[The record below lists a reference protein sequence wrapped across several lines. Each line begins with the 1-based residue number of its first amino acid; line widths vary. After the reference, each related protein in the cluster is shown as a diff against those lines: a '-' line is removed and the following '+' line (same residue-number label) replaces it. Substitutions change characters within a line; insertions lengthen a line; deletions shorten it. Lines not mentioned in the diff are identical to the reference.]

1 MKTLRLA
8 FAGAVL
14 AAAAAAHARQ
24 AAPPTNAAKPEIVVA
39 GTAARTNAAATAAPV
54 PARAIRFQFD
64 GIPYS
69 DVVERFAQMSGKA
82 LIASTNVTGSLTYDD
97 PNSYNYNEALDTLN
111 QMLATKGVALVE
123 DGNNLRLVPFK
134 ELPSAPLRI
143 LRGTDNTGDAR
154 PGEVVTVV
162 LDVANLDAKE
172 VADSVA
178 PMLSTAG
185 SVVPLGRGRGLVITD
200 RLSNIQRVRTL
211 LSTIGTA
218 QTADRQMK
226 TYTLVHASG
235 AIVSDLLN
243 RTFGLATAP
252 KRTQLNASTKA
263 LEVLPPDPNDY
274 ITSVYDDASRT
285 LLLFGPPDR
294 LALADELVN
303 KFEQKEGGGGD
314 VRIYY
319 PQSIKAEEL
328 ANLIRQA
335 IPGVAAP
342 NETAAAAAT
351 KARVIADAPQNRI
364 IVAAP
369 IPGQLEQIDQLVQ
382 RIDKGIQGA
391 NPHPIDGSVVPT
403 RSQSILMTRIFRP
416 RATDATNVAA
426 IVRQALT
433 RRGKD
438 GQAGTTASIGFDAG
452 SQSVVVTGT
461 PADLQTA
468 SDIVSQLDTGTTQPV
483 QLQTKFIDVGSTEE
497 ARRIQPLVEQLYKN
511 QTSDGTSGT
520 VAHAK
525 IVPDLESGR
534 LIVTASAEHVA
545 RIEDLVRQLRADQLQ
560 VQSRHLKVVALRNS
574 RADTALPGIQ
584 SLLNERLTDR
594 RFSSSPKPSIV
605 ADAPNNRLLVTATD
619 EQIKELE
626 AVVAV
631 VDVAPAASGRELN
644 VIPLQAKTAAEIIPL
659 ITQLAGQLGKPG
671 QSAPSLLPD
680 PTGKQLIV
688 LADAT
693 DLERIRGL
701 VKQFDVSAATAA
713 PRQFRGVDLFS
724 RTAAE
729 FVPLVT
735 QLYQEQLRG
744 QPEPAGG
751 AATLLAEPKANRI
764 MVSGPD
770 KEIARVETIVRQL
783 DPAGKAGAH
792 DETRVLRLRTASA
805 ADIVGLVDK
814 SLNAQSQQVRVLVD
828 ARSNSLVLTGDHDSV
843 DAAAKLVQQLDTRAD
858 SGPRELRILELKS
871 GDATALAPMVNSLFA
886 DLLKDQRGADYV
898 SPTRIV
904 PDLTSN
910 RLIVTGA
917 REEIEQVA
925 GIVNRLDN
933 APQQAPGA
941 RVFKLNTADAS
952 ILAPIVA
959 QAMVRYDARGQA
971 IKRVTVTADDKSN
984 ALIVSGTRSDLQD
997 AESVIEKLDGDTGG
1011 GSIARERILRIFEVK
1026 GDPEPLAA
1034 MVQKVFAAQNPGRN
1048 TNGLLSIT
1056 PEAATHR
1063 LLVLAPPAVLAQ
1075 VETVVQSLDATPDQ
1089 IARELHP
1096 VEIKNS
1102 TATEILPR
1110 VTQIYSEQSVGRT
1123 QKPATLYADATG
1135 NRILVH
1141 GTADQAATIKQIADT
1156 LASQSRPARESRTFD
1171 LGRLSEV
1178 TRVMPIAQQL
1188 YKDRVSSNP
1197 ELGAPDAQF
1206 VTDNKTGRL
1215 FVTARPDH
1223 LKILD
1228 ELVAQLRVSNDPS
1241 QSPRETRSFDV
1252 GTASDVARILP
1263 IVQQLYT
1270 DRWKDRADTDPADA
1284 QIVPDSKGGRLIIS
1298 GKAEHLKQIEA
1309 ILSQLGTGKPH
1320 AQVRETRIIDLS
1332 TATAIELAPTVRT
1345 LYTEEAKGRLG
1356 PDTADTLITPDTGG
1370 NRLILVGDT
1379 NELAVVEG
1387 IVRKLDRTSAQS
1399 SSARVFKIKSADPD
1413 KVAEI
1418 LTASL
1423 VRIDANGR
1431 VRPRATVSVDA
1442 KTRTLIVTGDPKE
1455 LQGVSLIIEQLDQSL
1470 GDQPERHMK
1479 VHTLRQGKATVLVPR
1494 VRQIYTDRVKAQPE
1508 LGTSELL
1515 MIDETESNQIILA
1528 GNDAQLKVAGQI
1540 IEELQSAQVSRAA
1553 RETRMIDVGTV
1564 DELTRLQPLVQQL
1577 YTDRWK
1583 GRSDTDPADAQII
1596 SDPKNA
1602 RFIVSARTNQLAEIA
1617 SIIEQLR
1624 GQSTAGARET
1634 RIIEL
1639 TTATASELSG
1649 TLRTLYTEQA
1659 KSRPGAPTTD
1669 TLILPDSGANRI
1681 IVTAATNELAIV
1693 EDLIRKLDKVG
1704 AQSSTAR
1711 VFKIKSADPEKV
1723 AEILGSVLVRF
1734 DGLGR
1739 AQKRISVVTD
1749 PKTRTLIA
1757 TGDAKELQSAAVI
1770 IEQLDSSLGTGA
1782 DRTMR
1787 VLALKE
1793 RRASDVVP
1801 KLRQVYTDQA
1811 RNNPEF
1817 GTIEPLILEDST
1829 SNQLI
1834 VAGNER
1840 QLVALEEIAVILQ
1853 KSGDNTGRATKVFA
1867 LERSSASSLVAML
1880 AQVFPRQIASTE
1892 PTDRLVASPG
1902 GNDRSL
1908 VVEAPASLI
1917 PRIEELVTG
1926 LDKPGPEGPN
1936 VVQTVKLNKS
1946 RAQDIADALNR
1957 TLTNRAGPFPGRRL
1971 NVSAVIGANSL
1982 IISGTTNAVQDV
1994 MKMVRDL
2001 DQEGGGS
2008 GEIEVRVYKLENGT
2022 AKEVSAILDQLLRAV
2037 TRSLAADAAGSESR
2051 HTPDAS
2057 ISIDDRSNRLI
2068 ISATAA
2074 HFRVV
2079 EKILPTLD
2087 KAPDRADRDV
2097 QFVWLR
2103 KAKAYDVA
2111 NRLEALFEDRPRG
2124 DRPVI
2129 EADPTSNSLTII
2141 ARKGDLVQIQDL
2153 VARFDQPAGNDAIQV
2168 RLRPLDRVTADQ
2180 MAEMLRNIYPQVSGT
2195 PLRVADKVPL
2205 APPRTNTVS
2214 SAVATT
2220 NAAPAEIVIAIDKPA
2235 NALVLSGPAADLDQ
2249 VDRLIT
2255 ELSSNFYGNES
2266 EFRLFA
2272 IKDADPLIV
2281 ARTLT
2286 ELLKQDA
2293 AVIQQIPG
2301 QPISPALLSAASQR
2315 QRITVVAEPR
2325 TRSVI
2330 VRARPTDFALMES
2343 LIQQLDKAGETAQ
2356 LEFRVVPLKHAQPA
2370 KVLPLV
2376 QQMVTQLAATR
2387 PGDPISVAVD
2397 GRSHGLVV
2405 IGRGTLATQIEKMI
2419 EGLDKPSESAE
2430 AEVRIVSLK
2439 KANATQL
2446 ATVLQAMLRP
2456 GAQGEATPEAHEL
2469 QEQVRRLR
2477 IQGDRGEPV
2486 ELDLAKPIKISPDP
2500 AGGTGG
2506 GNRLVITSS
2515 PENIRAL
2522 VAVVDL
2528 MDSVPVLEGVSIRFH
2543 RLEHADAAAV
2553 AQVITTVFTQG
2564 KQFAAG
2570 PGGPGG
2576 EPAREGRALVNPLTV
2591 SVDNRGNTLI
2601 LSGQPDGIELALR
2614 IARDMDRELEGAVT
2628 DVRLFRLKHASAT
2641 RLVPLLQSVFTEGPS
2656 VPGTEGLSTQVTRL
2670 RTLKDVQKSKENQT
2684 PKTRTALT
2692 IQADDQSNVLVVAA
2706 RSDNLPLIAD
2716 VIEQLD
2722 IPSASGLESVR
2733 VYPLEHS
2740 DPAAIQ
2746 KVLTDLYTGPR
2757 SANIRAEDRPIIT
2770 VDPRTSSLVVAGNS
2784 KAFAIIEALLK
2795 QLDQKLPF
2803 DLRDIAIVPL
2813 EHADASVVGPTLQKL
2828 MDARVTQR
2836 ATLNQGQA
2844 DTLKVVIIPDQRSN
2858 SLLVG
2863 GGREAFEMVQSLAKQ
2878 LDNAGP
2884 ALAGRVRLIPMKY
2897 ADARVVAG
2905 TLGTL
2910 FEQRYAALR
2919 NAESTRNKP
2928 VILADSRSNSL
2939 LVAAGQDDNR
2949 TLDDLLTRL
2958 DAKQD
2963 NPALT
2968 LTVIPLKHND
2978 SARVTTLVEGIFA
2991 ARLRAQVLPGQAP
3004 LPSDQIKV
3012 EPDALNNALVV
3023 SASKENLELVQG
3035 LVAQL
3040 DQEPAVADGVFET
3053 FTLEFA
3059 DASRVSTIIKSL
3071 VDQGL
3076 YRPGRLPGAAGKSA
3090 TGQDVLSTSVDR
3102 RSNTLIVSASPENL
3116 AIVREVIR
3124 RIDTKDL
3131 AATAD
3136 VRVYAL
3142 QHARASSLATTL
3154 TQFFNAKRTADSIAV
3169 NANERSVPAT
3179 VIPDDRVNTILVTG
3193 GKEAFDL
3200 VERLLPQL
3208 DGDGV
3213 FTRLNF
3219 RVFPLKRATA
3229 MKLQATLTPIFANRP
3244 PRVKGEPVDPI
3255 TIVADQWVNALLV
3268 GATVEDMGS
3277 VAALIERLD
3286 SEPTDTG
3293 IAIHVFPLSKADA
3306 RRVATTVQS
3315 LFRENLPN
3323 QIIPINVSAD
3333 ERINAIVVSC
3343 GETDAARIGELIRKL
3358 DTDQVAKVSEIRV
3371 FPLQFARAEALST
3384 ILNTS
3389 LNSRPVTSAN
3399 DPSPNAQSVLQ
3410 FITRTEGGQ
3419 ELVTAALKESILITP
3434 DSRMNSLIVSGPV
3447 DYMGLLEQIIT
3458 RLDSSSPQQAKI
3470 KVFALKNGDARQ
3482 MAEVLTQLFRMQPT
3496 AAVGGQRSIQYTL
3509 VRAAGDGTS
3518 PEEALASAT
3527 VGTAEQAA
3535 LTVTI
3540 DPRTNSLL
3548 VGGTDHYVGLVSQI
3562 IDTLDSSVA
3571 HERNSEVVRLKNSQ
3585 ATEVAAAIRLFLD
3598 QERQKMIQA
3607 LGADAAQA
3615 AQRMFDQEV
3624 AVVAEQTSNTLL
3636 LSANRRYFDQIRA
3649 IIDEL
3654 DQAQPQVLIQVLLAE
3669 VTLDNDTDLGVEWT
3683 YKGRSGNN
3691 TYGTGTD
3698 FGVANALSTLGGY
3711 NATVAGS
3718 DFNFLLRAL
3727 KDQGRLEVL
3736 SRPQI
3741 VTADNKPATIN
3752 IGQKVPLVDQSR
3764 LDAQNNLTT
3773 SFRYEDVGVNL
3784 TVTPKISPD
3793 GFVKME
3799 IGTTNS
3805 SISSSAVQVNKASSV
3820 PIINQR
3826 KANTTVS
3833 AQSGQTIIIGGLI
3846 GTTDDIRVKKVP
3858 VLGDIP
3864 YLGALFRSTSTQRE
3878 RKELLILLTPQVLL
3892 NPQTPVPLQDPD
3904 RVLRD
3909 QVNSS
3914 PTLRGLMKGGELQRR
3929 MLEPIYPTN
3938 APIRVVPG
3946 KGSL

>member
-8 FAGAVL
+8 LVGASL
-14 AAAAAAHARQ
+14 AAATAAVVHARQ
-24 AAPPTNAAKPEIVVA
+24 AASPTNAARTEIVVG
-39 GTAARTNAAATAAPV
+39 GTAARTNAAPT
-54 PARAIRFQFD
+54 RGIRFQFD

-69 DVVERFAQMSGKA
+69 DVVERFAQMAGKA
-82 LIASTNVTGSLTYDD
+82 LLASTNLTGTLTYDD
-97 PNSYNYNEALDTLN
+97 PNAYSYNEALDTLN
-111 QMLATKGVALVE
+111 QMLATKGVTLVE
-123 DGNNLRLVPFK
+123 DGNNLRVVPFK
-134 ELPSAPLRI
+134 ELPAAPLRI

-172 VADSVA
+172 VADSVV
-178 PMLSTAG
+178 PMLSTGG
-185 SVVPLGRGRGLVITD
+185 SVLPLARGRGLVITD
-200 RLSNIQRVRTL
+200 RLANIQRVRTL
-211 LSTIGTA
+211 LATIGTA
-218 QTADRQMK
+218 QSADRQMK

-235 AIVSDLLN
+235 AIVADLLN
-243 RTFGLATAP
+243 RTFGIATAP
-252 KRTQLNASTKA
+252 KRTQINPSSKA

-274 ITSVYDDASRT
+274 ITAVYDDASRT

-294 LALADELVN
+294 LALAEELVN
-303 KFEQKEGGGGD
+303 KFEDKDGAGGD

-319 PQSIKAEEL
+319 PQSMKAEDL

-342 NETAAAAAT
+342 NETAATAAT
-351 KARVIADAPQNRI
+351 KARVIPDAAQNRI

-369 IPGQLEQIDQLVQ
+369 IPGQLEQIDQLVS
-382 RIDKGIQGA
+382 RIDKGIQGTA
-391 NPHPIDGSVVPT
+391 PRPGDGAVVPN
-403 RSQSILMTRIFRP
+403 RSQSIQLTRIFRP
-416 RATDATNVAA
+416 RATDATNVAS

-438 GQAGTTASIGFDAG
+438 GQAATTASVSFDAG

-461 PADLQTA
+461 PGDLQTA
-468 SDIVSQLDTGTTQPV
+468 TDIVSQLETGTSQPTA
-483 QLQTKFIDVGSTEE
+483 LQTKFIEVGSPDE
-497 ARRIQPLVEQLYKN
+497 ARRLQPLVEQLYRN
-511 QTSDGTSGT
+511 QTSDGTAGT

-525 IVPDLESGR
+525 ILADAESGR
-534 LIVTASAEHVA
+534 LIVTASKEHIA
-545 RIEDLVRQLRADQLQ
+545 RIEELVRQLRADQTQ
-560 VQSRHLKVVALRNS
+560 VKSRRLKVVTLRNT

-584 SLLNERLTDR
+584 SLLNERLSDR
-594 RFSSSPKPSIV
+594 RFSAVPKPSVV

-626 AVVAV
+626 EVVAV
-631 VDVAPAASGRELN
+631 VDIAPAATGRELA
-644 VIPLQAKTAAEIIPL
+644 VIPLQAKSAAEMIPL
-659 ITQLAGQLGKPG
+659 VTQLAGQLGKPG
-671 QSAPSLLPD
+671 QSAPSILPD

-688 LADAT
+688 LAEAG
-693 DLERIRGL
+693 DLERIRSL

-744 QPEPAGG
+744 QPDPAGG
-751 AATLLAEPKANRI
+751 PATLIAETKANRI
-764 MVSGPD
+764 MVSGSD
-770 KEIARVETIVRQL
+770 REIARVESIVRQL
-783 DPAGKAGAH
+783 DPAGKSGARE
-792 DETRVLRLRTASA
+792 ETRVIRLRTASA
-805 ADIVGLVDK
+805 ADLVGLLEK

-828 ARSNSLVLTGDHDSV
+828 ARSNSLVVTGDHAAV

-858 SGPRELRILELKS
+858 AGPRELRILELKS
-871 GDATALAPMVNSLFA
+871 GDASALAPMVNTLFA
-886 DLLKDQRGADYV
+886 ELLRDQRGADYV

-904 PDLTSN
+904 PDLSAN

-925 GIVNRLDN
+925 GIVQRLDN

-941 RVFKLNTADAS
+941 RVFKLNTADAAV
-952 ILAPIVA
+952 LAPIVS

-971 IKRVTVTADDKSN
+971 IKRVTVTPDDKSN
-984 ALIVSGTRSDLQD
+984 SLIVSGTRSDLQD

-1011 GSIARERILRIFEVK
+1011 GTAARERVLRIFDVK
-1026 GDPEPLAA
+1026 GDAETLAA
-1034 MVQKVFAAQNPGRN
+1034 LVQKVFAAQNPGRN

-1056 PEAATHR
+1056 PEPASHR

-1075 VETVVQSLDATPDQ
+1075 VETAIASLDASPDQ
-1089 IARELHP
+1089 VARELHP
-1096 VEIKNS
+1096 VELKNS
-1102 TATEILPR
+1102 TATELLPK
-1110 VTQIYSEQSVGRT
+1110 VTQIYAEQSQGRT
-1123 QKPATLYADATG
+1123 QKPATLYPDAAG
-1135 NRILVH
+1135 NRILVQ
-1141 GTADQAATIKQIADT
+1141 GTADQAATVRQIVET
-1156 LASQSRPARESRTFD
+1156 LSSQPQPARETLAID

-1178 TRVMPIAQQL
+1178 QRVMPLVQQL
-1188 YKDRVSSNP
+1188 YRDRVASNP
-1197 ELGAPDAQF
+1197 QLGAADAQL
-1206 VTDNKTGRL
+1206 VSDNKTGRL
-1215 FVTARPDH
+1215 FVTARPDQ
-1223 LKILD
+1223 LKVL
-1228 ELVAQLRVSNDPS
+1228 ESLVSQLRVAADAS
-1241 QSPRETRSFDV
+1241 QTPRETRTFDV
-1252 GTASDVARILP
+1252 GSAADVARLLP

-1270 DRWKDRADTDPADA
+1270 DRWKDRTDTDPADA
-1284 QIVPDSKGGRLIIS
+1284 QIVADAKGGRLIVS
-1298 GKAEHLKQIEA
+1298 GKADHLKQIEA
-1309 ILSQLGTGKPH
+1309 IISQLGAGKPR
-1320 AQVRETRIIDLS
+1320 AQTRETRIIDLS
-1332 TATAIELAPTVRT
+1332 TATAVELATTVRT
-1345 LYTEEAKGRLG
+1345 LYTEEAKSRLG
-1356 PDTADTLITPDTGG
+1356 PETADTLITPDTGG

-1418 LTASL
+1418 LGTSL
-1423 VRIDANGR
+1423 VRYDAFGR
-1431 VRPRATVSVDA
+1431 AQKRATVSVDA

-1479 VHTLRQGKATVLVPR
+1479 VITLRQGRAATLVRR
-1494 VRQIYTDRVKAQPE
+1494 VRQLYADRIKSQPD
-1508 LGTSELL
+1508 LGTSEVL
-1515 MIDETESNQIILA
+1515 MIEEPESNQMILA
-1528 GNDAQLKVAGQI
+1528 GNDAQLKVVGQI
-1540 IEELQSAQVSRAA
+1540 VEELQSAQVSRAA
-1553 RETRMIDVGTV
+1553 RETRMIEVGTV
-1564 DELTRLQPLVQQL
+1564 DELTRIQPLVQQL

-1583 GRSDTDPADAQII
+1583 GRDASDPADAQII
-1596 SDPKNA
+1596 ADPKNA
-1602 RFIVSARTNQLAEIA
+1602 RFIVSGRTNQLSEIA
-1617 SIIEQLR
+1617 AIIDQLR
-1624 GQSTAGARET
+1624 AQSAAAARET
-1634 RIIEL
+1634 RIFEL
-1639 TTATASELSG
+1639 TTATAAELSA
-1649 TLRTLYTEQA
+1649 TVRTLYQEQA

-1669 TLILPDSGANRI
+1669 TLILPDTGANRI
-1681 IVTAATNELAIV
+1681 IVTAATNEVAIV

-1704 AQSSTAR
+1704 AQSSSAR

-1739 AQKRISVVTD
+1739 PQKRVSVVTD

-1757 TGDAKELQSAAVI
+1757 TGDAKELQAAAVI
-1770 IEQLDSSLGTGA
+1770 IDQLDASLGELPG
-1782 DRTMR
+1782 RTMR
-1787 VLALKE
+1787 VLSLKD
-1793 RRASDVVP
+1793 RRAGDLLP
-1801 KLRQVYTDQA
+1801 KLRRIYQDQA
-1811 RNNPEF
+1811 RNDPEF
-1817 GTIEPLILEDST
+1817 GTTEPLILEDAT

-1834 VAGNER
+1834 LAGTER
-1840 QLVALEEIAVILQ
+1840 QLVALEEITVILQ
-1853 KSGDNTGRATKVFA
+1853 KSGDNNGRESKVFA
-1867 LERSSASSLVAML
+1867 LERTSAASLVAML
-1880 AQVFPRQIASTE
+1880 SQVFSRQIASTE
-1892 PTDRLVASPG
+1892 PTERLVASPG

-1908 VVEAPASLI
+1908 VVEAPRALL
-1917 PRIEELVTG
+1917 PRIEELVAG
-1926 LDKPGPEGPN
+1926 LDKPGPDGPN
-1936 VVQTVKLNKS
+1936 VVQTVRLTKS
-1946 RAQDIADALNR
+1946 RAQDLADAVNR
-1957 TLTNRAGPFPGRRL
+1957 TLTNRTGPNLLRRV
-1971 NVSAVIGANSL
+1971 NVTAVAGANSL
-1982 IISGTTNAVQDV
+1982 LISGTTNAVQDV
-1994 MKMVRDL
+1994 MKIVRDL

-2022 AKEVSAILDQLLRAV
+2022 AKEVSAVLEQLLHAV
-2037 TRSLAADAAGSESR
+2037 TLSLANDASGRESR
-2051 HTPDAS
+2051 RVPEPS
-2057 ISIDDRSNRLI
+2057 VSVDDRSNRLI

-2074 HFRVV
+2074 HFRVI

-2103 KAKAYDVA
+2103 KAKAYEVA
-2111 NRLEALFEDRPRG
+2111 SRLETLFEDRPRG

-2129 EADPTSNSLTII
+2129 EADTGANSITII
-2141 ARKGDLVQIQDL
+2141 ARKGDLTQIQDL
-2153 VARFDQPAGNDAIQV
+2153 VSRLDQPAGNAAIQV
-2168 RLRPLDRVTADQ
+2168 RLRPLDRVAADQ
-2180 MAEMLRNIYPQVSGT
+2180 MAQMLRNIYPQVSGV
-2195 PLRVADKVPL
+2195 PLRVEEKVPRPSPL
-2205 APPRTNTVS
+2205 SDAAQNP
-2214 SAVATT
+2214 T
-2220 NAAPAEIVIAIDKPA
+2220 NAAPAEVIVAVDKAA
-2235 NALVLSGPAADLDQ
+2235 NALLLSGPASELDQ
-2249 VDRLIT
+2249 VDRLVS
-2255 ELSSNFYGNES
+2255 ELSMNFYGNES

-2272 IKDADPLIV
+2272 IKDADPLVV

-2286 ELLKQDA
+2286 ELLRQDA
-2293 AVIQQIPG
+2293 AAAPAQPAPG
-2301 QPISPALLSAASQR
+2301 QPPQPAPQAQPGSR

-2343 LIQQLDKAGETAQ
+2343 LIQQLDKAGQTAQ
-2356 LEFRVVPLKHAQPA
+2356 LEFRVVPLRHAQPF

-2387 PGDPISVAVD
+2387 PGDPVSVALD
-2397 GRSHGLVV
+2397 ARSRGLLV
-2405 IGRGTLATQIEKMI
+2405 IGRDALVTQIEKMI
-2419 EGLDKPSESAE
+2419 QGLDKPSESVQ
-2430 AEVRIVSLK
+2430 AEVRIVPLK

-2446 ATVLQAMLRP
+2446 AAVLQAMLRSSP
-2456 GAQGEATPEAHEL
+2456 QGEATSEAREL
-2469 QEQVRRLR
+2469 QDQVRRLR
-2477 IQGDRGEPV
+2477 IQGDHGEPV
-2486 ELDLAKPIKISPDP
+2486 DLDLTRPIKIAADP
-2500 AGGTGG
+2500 AAGTGG
-2506 GNRLVITSS
+2506 GNRLLVTSS

-2522 VAVVDL
+2522 VAVIEL

-2553 AQVITTVFTQG
+2553 AQVLTTVFTQG
-2564 KQFAAG
+2564 RQFATSPAG
-2570 PGGPGG
+2570 PAG
-2576 EPAREGRALVNPLTV
+2576 EPARDGRALVNPLAV

-2601 LSGQPDGIELALR
+2601 LSGQPDSIELAMR

-2628 DVRLFRLKHASAT
+2628 DVRLFRLKHASAS
-2641 RLVPLLQSVFTEGPS
+2641 RLVPLLQSVFTEGPA
-2656 VPGTEGLSTQVTRL
+2656 VPGTEGLSTQVTRI
-2670 RTLKDVQKSKENQT
+2670 RTLKDAQKSRENQT
-2684 PKTRTALT
+2684 ARTRAALT
-2692 IQADDQSNVLVVAA
+2692 IQADDQSNVLIVAA
-2706 RSDNLPLIAD
+2706 RSDNLPLVAD

-2722 IPSASGLESVR
+2722 IPSASGLETVR
-2733 VYPLEHS
+2733 VYPLEHA
-2740 DPAAIQ
+2740 DPSALQ

-2770 VDPRTSSLVVAGNS
+2770 VDARTGALVVAGNG
-2784 KAFAIIEALLK
+2784 KAFAIIEGLLK
-2795 QLDQKLPF
+2795 SLDQKLPF
-2803 DLRDIAIVPL
+2803 ELRDIALVAL
-2813 EHADASVVGPTLQKL
+2813 EHADANVVAPTLQKL

-2844 DTLKVVIIPDQRSN
+2844 DALKVVIVADQRSN

-2878 LDNAGP
+2878 LDAAGP
-2884 ALAGRVRLIPMKY
+2884 ALGGRVRLIPLQH

-2910 FEQRYAALR
+2910 FAQRYAALHDAE
-2919 NAESTRNKP
+2919 NARNKP
-2928 VILADSRSNSL
+2928 VILADSRSNAL
-2939 LVAAGQDDNR
+2939 LVAANQEDNR
-2949 TLDDLLTRL
+2949 TLDDLLAKL
-2958 DAKQD
+2958 DARQD

-2968 LTVIPLKHND
+2968 LTVIPLRHND
-2978 SARVTTLVEGIFA
+2978 SARVATVLEGVFA
-2991 ARLRAQVLPGQAP
+2991 ARLRAQALPGQTP
-3004 LPSDQIKV
+3004 LPSEQIKV
-3012 EPDALNNALVV
+3012 ETDALNNALVV
-3023 SASKENLELVQG
+3023 SASKENLGLVQG
-3035 LVAQL
+3035 LVEKL

-3059 DASRVSTIIKSL
+3059 DAQRVATIIKSL

-3076 YRPGRLPGAAGKSA
+3076 YRPGRLPGATAK
-3090 TGQDVLSTSVDR
+3090 TGTGRDILSTSVDR

-3116 AIVREVIR
+3116 AIVREVVR
-3124 RIDTKDL
+3124 RIDSKDF
-3131 AATAD
+3131 AATAE

-3154 TQFFNAKRTADSIAV
+3154 TQFFNAKRNADAIAV
-3169 NANERSVPAT
+3169 NANERTVPAT

-3193 GKEAFDL
+3193 GKEAFAL

-3219 RVFPLKRATA
+3219 RVFPLRKATA
-3229 MKLQATLTPIFANRP
+3229 LKLQGTLIPIFANRP
-3244 PRVKGEPVDPI
+3244 PRVRGEPVDPI

-3277 VAALIERLD
+3277 VAALVERLD
-3286 SEPTDTG
+3286 SEPSETG
-3293 IAIHVFPLSKADA
+3293 IAIHVFPLAKADA
-3306 RRVATTVQS
+3306 RHVATTVQS

-3323 QIIPINVSAD
+3323 QILPISVSAD

-3343 GETDAARIGELIRKL
+3343 GETDAKRIGELIRKL

-3371 FPLQFARAEALST
+3371 FPLQYARAESLAT

-3389 LNSRPVTSAN
+3389 LNSRPVAAAG

-3410 FITRTEGGQ
+3410 FITRTDHGQ

-3447 DYMGLLEQIIT
+3447 DYMGLLEQIIG

-3482 MAEVLTQLFRMQPT
+3482 MADVLTQLFRMTPTT
-3496 AAVGGQRSIQYTL
+3496 AAGGQRSVQYTL
-3509 VRAAGDGTS
+3509 VRAATDGTS
-3518 PEEALASAT
+3518 PEESLASAT
-3527 VGTAEQAA
+3527 VGTAEQTA

-3571 HERNSEVVRLKNSQ
+3571 HERNSEVVRLRNSQ
-3585 ATEVAAAIRLFLD
+3585 APDVAAAIRQFLD

-3607 LGADAAQA
+3607 LGAESAQA

-3669 VTLDNDTDLGVEWT
+3669 VTLDNNTDLGIEWD
-3683 YKGRSGNN
+3683 YKGKSGN
-3691 TYGTGTD
+3691 TSYGTGTD
-3698 FGVANALSTLGGY
+3698 FGIADALSKAGGY
-3711 NATVAGS
+3711 STKVAGS
-3718 DFNFLLRAL
+3718 DFNFLLRAM

-3752 IGQKVPLVDQSR
+3752 IGQRVPLVDTSR

-3784 TVTPKISPD
+3784 TVTPKISAD

-3805 SISSSAVQVNKASSV
+3805 SISSSSVDINKSSSV

-3846 GTTDDIRVKKVP
+3846 GTTDDVRVKKMP

-3864 YLGALFRSTSTQRE
+3864 YLGALFRSSTTTRE
-3878 RKELLILLTPQVLL
+3878 RKELLILLTPQVL
-3892 NPQTPVPLQDPD
+3892 NNTQTPVPLQDPD

-3914 PTLRGLMKGGELQRR
+3914 PTFRNLMKGGELQRR
-3929 MLEPIYPTN
+3929 LLEPIYPTN